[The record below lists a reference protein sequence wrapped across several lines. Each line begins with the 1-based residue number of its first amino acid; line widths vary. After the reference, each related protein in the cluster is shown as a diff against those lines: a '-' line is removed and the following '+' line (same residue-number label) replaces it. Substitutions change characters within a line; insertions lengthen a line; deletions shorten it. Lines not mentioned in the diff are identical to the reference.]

1 MIRVNRRSFLIL
13 LGAVGLMT
21 SRADARDENL
31 AVIVHPT
38 TDVSRLSDV
47 QLEAIFLTE
56 RRYWSGTDAIIAFN
70 LAPHSGERVYFD
82 QTVLRMDSEAV
93 GRFWR
98 DRRVRSGAPPPR
110 QVPDPL
116 TVVRLVGRLRGAIG
130 YVPESMVANDVRVV
144 ARIRN
149 GKVIP
154 P

>member
-1 MIRVNRRSFLIL
+1 MIRVNRRDFLML
-13 LGAVGLMT
+13 LGVVGLLT
-21 SRADARDENL
+21 SRADARVDNL
-31 AVIVHPT
+31 AVVVHPS
-38 TDVSRLSDV
+38 TDVTRLNDV

-56 RRYWSGTDAIIAFN
+56 RRYWSGTDPVIPFN
-70 LAPHSGERVYFD
+70 LPPHSAERIYFD
-82 QTVLRMDSEAV
+82 QAVLRMDPDAI

-110 QVPDPL
+110 QAPDPL

-149 GKVIP
+149 GKVVP